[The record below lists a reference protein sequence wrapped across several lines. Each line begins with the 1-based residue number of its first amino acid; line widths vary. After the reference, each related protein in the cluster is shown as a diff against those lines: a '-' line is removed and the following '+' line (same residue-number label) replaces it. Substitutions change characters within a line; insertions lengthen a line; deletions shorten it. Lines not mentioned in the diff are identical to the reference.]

1 MTLHQHPQESVA
13 YVHQSPP
20 NVRLLLAGHRH
31 VAAYRQPMV
40 LARPHLLLTWIES
53 GVGMVRDQTD
63 HALKAGDWYV
73 LFPDEVL
80 WVSTDEQ
87 KPMCYFWMGI
97 ACDDAL
103 GLMRQCYITPQARIK
118 ATSSIRQT
126 RQQFK
131 QLIKHLDVDSPQ
143 TQMLATGCMWQLL
156 GMMGDIASSTDT
168 TVNTTGPR
176 HAVDQ
181 ACQIMQHQY
190 VHGIH
195 VSEVADMINMDRSHL
210 STRFKA
216 VMGLTMHDYLTQLRI
231 SRAQLLL
238 RHSDLTVN
246 QVAQAVGYREYR
258 SFIRCFEQR
267 TGRTPR
273 GYADHARGQS

>member
-1 MTLHQHPQESVA
+1 MTVHQHSQESVT

-31 VAAYRQPMV
+31 VAEYRQPMV
-40 LARPHLLLTWIES
+40 VARPHLLLTWIES
-53 GVGMVRDQTD
+53 GKGMVRDQTD

-80 WVSTDEQ
+80 WISTDEQ

-97 ACDDAL
+97 ACDDAM
-103 GLMRQCYITPQARIK
+103 GLMRQCNLTPQQRVR
-118 ATSSIRQT
+118 ATSSNRQT
-126 RQQFK
+126 RQAFK
-131 QLIKHLDVDSPQ
+131 QMIKHLESDSPQ
-143 TQMLATGCMWQLL
+143 ALMMATGCMWQLL
-156 GMMGDIASSTDT
+156 GTMSNPTSSMHQLTDT
-168 TVNTTGPR
+168 TAQQQ
-176 HAVDQ
+176 AVDQ

-190 VHGIH
+190 VHGIN
-195 VSEVADMINMDRSHL
+195 VSEVADMLEMDRSHL

-216 VMGLTMHDYLTQLRI
+216 VMGLTMHEYLTQLRI

-273 GYADHARGQS
+273 GYANHARGQS